1 MDLYK
6 ALVANAK
13 PISIEPAETSYF
25 SAPQTGLDPRLFK
38 GGQLSGAVRDGVL
51 GVLFGHLSQK
61 YSNPQAYTHVWL
73 AGSGVS
79 YLWAANRSPAD
90 LDCLVGID
98 YVNFRRANEKF
109 ARFSDQ
115 DIASMLNE
123 GFREELHPVTDNYLG
138 AFELTFYVNTRT
150 DIRDIKPYAAYSL
163 TDDNWT
169 VEPTDTQPKVS
180 QAWDKKAQRDVTF
193 SVEILDR
200 YTDALAKIGSA
211 TTAAARLNAEASL
224 KLAVEQGAALFE
236 TIHHGRSAAFSPSG
250 QGYMDYAN
258 YRWQV
263 GKKSGAI
270 QALKQLK
277 DISTKT
283 RQQFEAETYGMTLPD
298 ASVLVRRAALYK
310 S

>member
-13 PISIEPAETSYF
+13 PIAIEPSETSYF
-25 SAPQTGLDPRLFK
+25 STPQTGLDPRLFRNK
-38 GGQLSGAVRDGVL
+38 ELAGNVRDGIM
-51 GVLFGHLSQK
+51 GVLFSHLESK
-61 YSNPQAYTHVWL
+61 YSNPQAYTQVWL

-79 YLWAANRSPAD
+79 YIWAANRHPAD

-98 YVNFRRANEKF
+98 YVGFRRANTQFE
-109 ARFSDQ
+109 RFSDQ

-123 GFREELHPVTDNYLG
+123 GFREELHPLTDNYLNS
-138 AFELTFYVNTRT
+138 FELTFYVNTRT

-163 TDDNWT
+163 TENNWT

-180 QAWDKKAQRDVTF
+180 EVWDKKIQRDVSF

-200 YTDALAKIGSA
+200 YTDALSKIGNA
-211 TTAAARLNAEASL
+211 TTPAARLNAEAAL

-236 TIHHGRSAAFSPSG
+236 TIHHGRGAAFSPSG
-250 QGYMDYAN
+250 HGYMDYDN
-258 YRWQV
+258 YRWQA
-263 GKKSGAI
+263 GKKSGVV

-277 DISTKT
+277 DISSKT

-298 ASVLVRRAALYK
+298 ASVLVRRASLHK

>member
-13 PISIEPAETSYF
+13 PIAIEPSETSYF
-25 SAPQTGLDPRLFK
+25 SQPQAGLDPRLFRNET
-38 GGQLSGAVRDGVL
+38 LSGSVRDGIL
-51 GVLFGHLSQK
+51 GVLFGHLSAH

-98 YVNFRRANEKF
+98 FVGFRRANEKF

-115 DIASMLNE
+115 DIASMLND
-123 GFREELHPVTDNYLG
+123 GFREELHPVTDNYLNE
-138 AFELTFYVNTRT
+138 FELTFYVNTKT
-150 DIRDIKPYAAYSL
+150 DIREIKPYAAYSL
-163 TDDNWT
+163 TDNNWT
-169 VEPTDTQPKVS
+169 VEPTDSQPRVS
-180 QAWDKKAQRDVTF
+180 EAWDKKIQRDVTF

-200 YTDALAKIGSA
+200 YTDALSKIGSA
-211 TTAAARLNAEASL
+211 TNSSARLNAEAAL

-236 TIHHGRSAAFSPSG
+236 TIHHGRGAAFSPIG
-250 QGYMDYAN
+250 QGYMDYDN
-258 YRWQV
+258 YRWQA
-263 GKKSGAI
+263 GKRSGVI

-283 RQQFEAETYGMTLPD
+283 RQQFEAQTYGMTLPD
-298 ASVLVRRAALYK
+298 ASVLVRRAALHK